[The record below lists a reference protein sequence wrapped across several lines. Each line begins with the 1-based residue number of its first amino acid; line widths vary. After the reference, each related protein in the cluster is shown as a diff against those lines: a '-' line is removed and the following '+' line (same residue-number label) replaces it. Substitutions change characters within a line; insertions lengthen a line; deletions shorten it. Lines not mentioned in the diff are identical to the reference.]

1 MTPLFVQIL
10 KTSPG
15 LNIYANHKQV
25 KTVIDRTWM
34 KKIWYVLL
42 IVHKHRYKQISKKQ
56 MQVLLPLH
64 TSCYLRF
71 YFLYIVSSF
80 FKRIN

>member
-56 MQVLLPLH
+56 M
-64 TSCYLRF
+64 
-71 YFLYIVSSF
+71 
-80 FKRIN
+80 